1 MIIRWEIDMT
11 KTRLC
16 ILTISLATCVTAGA
30 ALAWE
35 DDSGIV
41 PIDSKITTVKT
52 YADLGSE
59 WWQWAVQAPATDN
72 PLLDKDGSNCRVGQ
86 QGPVW
91 FLAGTQGSGKPTV
104 RRCEVPGGKAIFFPV
119 INNVYFAFLSDP
131 PEQRTA
137 EFVRTT
143 AETGCDSSSIRGISV
158 TIDGTRVAEPARF
171 VTTAEQSPLFQAQLP
186 TDNIFG
192 FTEGQVPELLLSP
205 AAHKGFYL
213 YLKPLPPGN
222 HIIKWTATWD
232 CTFGGPFGENIT
244 YKLKVLTGVSGQQQ

>member
-1 MIIRWEIDMT
+1 MRT
-11 KTRLC
+11 TRIC
-16 ILTISLATCVTAGA
+16 ILIISLATSVLAGA
-30 ALAWE
+30 ALARE
-35 DDSGIV
+35 DNLRIA
-41 PIDSKITTVKT
+41 PIDSKIITVKT

-72 PLLDKDGSNCRVGQ
+72 PLLDEDGSNCRVGQ

-119 INNVYFAFLSDP
+119 INNAYFAFLSDP

-143 AETGCDSSSIRGISV
+143 AETGCDSSSIRGLSV
-158 TIDGTRVAEPARF
+158 TIDGTRVAKPARF
-171 VTTAEQSPLFQAQLP
+171 VTTAEQSPLFQAQLS

-192 FTEGQVPELLLSP
+192 LTEGQVPELLLSP

-232 CTFGGPFGENIT
+232 CTFGTGTFSENIT
-244 YKLKVLTGVSGQQQ
+244 YELKVLRGVSGQVE